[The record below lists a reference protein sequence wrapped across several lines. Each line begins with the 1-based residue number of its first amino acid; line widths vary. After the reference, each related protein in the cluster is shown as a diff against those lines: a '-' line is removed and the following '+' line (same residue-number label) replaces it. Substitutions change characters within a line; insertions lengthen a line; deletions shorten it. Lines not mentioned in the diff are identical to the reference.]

1 MWSRPLALALLLL
14 PAPALAGVKEKVA
27 ALAPPGLVLVMDAKG
42 NELVA
47 QNTDEPFVPA
57 SVTKIVTAWLAMEV
71 LGGDYRFETRFYL
84 DDKRVLYVRGGGDP
98 FLISEELAPLATE
111 LVAAVGKKP
120 ITGIVLDASYYPS
133 NLRIPGIEDTDE
145 AYNALNSALAVN
157 FNTVYAVRSGNKVRS
172 AEKQTPITPL
182 AITQFRLR
190 GPNGSGRIS
199 LSQDPTVSLQ
209 YAGELIAA
217 FIERAGGSV
226 KGKIS
231 TGTVPEGLEP
241 VYVHRQSRTLSEI
254 LVELLRASNNYIANQ
269 VFLEIGGHRLGGPVS
284 LEKSLQVANEML
296 AAHGLAAAIHLEE
309 GSGISRNNHFTAR
322 GLAKVLEL
330 FAPHADLLHGHDGGM
345 NKTGTMEGVRT
356 LAGYADTSSH
366 GRVRFVISLT
376 SNDGEMRFRL
386 LRAISPGCKS
396 RPPRR
401 CFPTRSQKFAISA
414 YRISAGGLRSPAG
427 YALRVHVQRIDRVA
441 RRHEQPVAVAA
452 AEADVGSAL
461 GQRDE
466 ADRLAGRIEHLDA
479 VERRAHAPAAP
490 QIAVDVDP
498 KAVGRFFF
506 FAVDED
512 AAIGELRSAVDHV
525 EDIDRASLG
534 RALDDIE
541 LRFVGRK
548 GQSVRPLDQP
558 GGRDRRTP
566 AVGIEPVDVEGQF
579 RLCLHAQIIAG
590 DAGGRIGEPDGA
602 VGLHDHVVRAIE
614 PLAVEPIDQ
623 HRDGAVILGAR
634 DATA

>member
-1 MWSRPLALALLLL
+1 MWSRSLALALLLL
-14 PAPALAGVKEKVA
+14 PAPALAGVKENVA
-27 ALAPPGLVLVMDAKG
+27 ALAPQGLVLVMDAKG

-71 LGGDYRFETRFYL
+71 LGGDYRFKTRFYL

-98 FLISEELAPLATE
+98 FLISEELAPLATK

-157 FNTVYAVRSGNKVRS
+157 FNTVNAVRSGNKVRS

-182 AITQFRLR
+182 AINQFRLR

-199 LSQDPTVSLQ
+199 LSQDPMVSLQ

-231 TGTVPEGLEP
+231 TGPVPEGLEP

-254 LVELLRASNNYIANQ
+254 LVELLRVSNNHIANQ

-330 FAPHADLLHGHDGGM
+330 FSPHADLLRGHDGGM
-345 NKTGTMEGVRT
+345 NKTGSMDGVRT
-356 LAGYADTSSH
+356 LAGYADTSGH

-376 SNDGEMRFRL
+376 SNDDEMRFRL
-386 LRAISPGCKS
+386 LRTIKS
-396 RPPRR
+396 
-401 CFPTRSQKFAISA
+401 
-414 YRISAGGLRSPAG
+414 GL
-427 YALRVHVQRIDRVA
+427 
-441 RRHEQPVAVAA
+441 
-452 AEADVGSAL
+452 
-461 GQRDE
+461 
-466 ADRLAGRIEHLDA
+466 
-479 VERRAHAPAAP
+479 
-490 QIAVDVDP
+490 
-498 KAVGRFFF
+498 
-506 FAVDED
+506 
-512 AAIGELRSAVDHV
+512 
-525 EDIDRASLG
+525 
-534 RALDDIE
+534 
-541 LRFVGRK
+541 
-548 GQSVRPLDQP
+548 
-558 GGRDRRTP
+558 
-566 AVGIEPVDVEGQF
+566 
-579 RLCLHAQIIAG
+579 
-590 DAGGRIGEPDGA
+590 
-602 VGLHDHVVRAIE
+602 
-614 PLAVEPIDQ
+614 
-623 HRDGAVILGAR
+623 
-634 DATA
+634 